1 MEMITLKITVND
13 HRKIFAIK
21 EEFNAVYPYLRLEFY
36 SKSNVDGGAPE
47 KRFVK
52 TNSKTL
58 GECRTIHN
66 NGKIIISPNMSVA
79 NLYERFM
86 DVYGLGVQ
94 VFRKSGKAWLE
105 TTFTDGWTLEEQNLQ
120 GEILS
125 KNEI

>member
-1 MEMITLKITVND
+1 MEMITIKITVND

-21 EEFNAVYPYLRLEFY
+21 EEFNAAYPYLRLEFY
-36 SKSNVDGGAPE
+36 SKSNTDGGASE
-47 KRFVK
+47 KKFVK
-52 TNSKTL
+52 SNSKTL

-66 NGKIIISPNMSVA
+66 NGKITISPNMTVA

-94 VFRKSGKAWLE
+94 VFRKSGRAWLE
-105 TTFTDGWTLEEQNLQ
+105 TTFTDGWTLEEQNRQ

-125 KNEI
+125 KNDI